1 MIIYL
6 DSIFIQ
12 FFELQK
18 IYSWS
23 IRKMEKRWEIF
34 VLWFMSW
41 PVGEARDFPV
51 LLVST
56 LRGSGVS
63 PVSHS
68 WAISRR
74 VILASTA
81 SHSSCYLLVIT
92 RRPLWLASSQF
103 SSCATLF
110 LCASAPGRSLPDR
123 PSVAILFPALVL
135 LAFLTCK
142 LLSESITLLTCMPS
156 CPSCLY

>member
-1 MIIYL
+1 
-6 DSIFIQ
+6 
-12 FFELQK
+12 
-18 IYSWS
+18 
-23 IRKMEKRWEIF
+23 MEKRWEIF

-63 PVSHS
+63 PEQIIHEQ
-68 WAISRR
+68 ISRR

-92 RRPLWLASSQF
+92 RCPLWLASSQF

>member
-41 PVGEARDFPV
+41 PVGVARDFPV

-68 WAISRR
+68 LANQQEGYFGQHCLPL
-74 VILASTA
+74 IL
-81 SHSSCYLLVIT
+81 L
-92 RRPLWLASSQF
+92 PLS
-103 SSCATLF
+103 
-110 LCASAPGRSLPDR
+110 DN
-123 PSVAILFPALVL
+123 
-135 LAFLTCK
+135 
-142 LLSESITLLTCMPS
+142 
-156 CPSCLY
+156 